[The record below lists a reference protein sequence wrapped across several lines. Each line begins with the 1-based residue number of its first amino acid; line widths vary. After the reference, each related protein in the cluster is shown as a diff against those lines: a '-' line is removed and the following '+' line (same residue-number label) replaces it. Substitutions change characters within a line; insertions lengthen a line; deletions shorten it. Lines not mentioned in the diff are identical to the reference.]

1 VLAVVALTTL
11 AVLQAAAES
20 SIAAAIPASEI
31 SAAERAI
38 PPGACVVTDQVSYT
52 IAINRFAS
60 DAPGCSAMVDGVGS
74 DYALSGGR
82 NGLTGAGDVPAVEQ
96 LWMSAFRAA
105 QYLWLTSDNTRRIPW
120 TPRLRA
126 YFLANFVPLTA
137 GPDWLY
143 ARKAGRS
150 G

>member
-1 VLAVVALTTL
+1 M
-11 AVLQAAAES
+11 E
-20 SIAAAIPASEI
+20 PWREI
-31 SAAERAI
+31 SAAERVI
-38 PPGACVVTDQVSYT
+38 PPGACVLSDQMSYT
-52 IAINRFAS
+52 IAIDRFAS
-60 DAPGCSAMVDGVGS
+60 DVPGCSTMVDGVGS

-82 NGLTGAGDVPAVEQ
+82 NGLTGAGNVPAVEQ

-126 YFLANFVPLTA
+126 YFLANFVPLTQ

-143 ARKAGRS
+143 IRKAGHSR
-150 G
+150 